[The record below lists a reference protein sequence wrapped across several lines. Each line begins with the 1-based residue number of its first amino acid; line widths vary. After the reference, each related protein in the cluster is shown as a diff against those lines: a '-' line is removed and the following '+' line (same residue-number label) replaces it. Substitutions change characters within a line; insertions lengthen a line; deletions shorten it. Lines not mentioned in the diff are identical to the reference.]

1 MSLIL
6 MRISPFV
13 HAGNWC
19 YIFQTTLICLIIYSK
34 NALGNDFLGVFTS
47 IYFSFL
53 HLSILYLTLKS
64 FILIFSLPLLV
75 LYKRLVIVQYLSYH
89 ITGECSFPANIYAYL
104 FKTYPLS
111 NSFCQAV
118 AHQLKQVNKT
128 CEIFSPALPL
138 ADPWPC

>member
-19 YIFQTTLICLIIYSK
+19 YIFQMTFISLIIYSK

-75 LYKRLVIVQYLSYH
+75 LYKGLVIGQYLSHH
-89 ITGECSFPANIYAYL
+89 ITGECSFPANIYAYP

-111 NSFCQAV
+111 NSFCQASGTPTYQ
-118 AHQLKQVNKT
+118 ASKQNM
-128 CEIFSPALPL
+128 
-138 ADPWPC
+138 